1 MDVKELK
8 FEHRRVCLY
17 HLVSGPAPLI
27 YSIDYHENGQL
38 LLAAAQQLGVDGRF
52 NLVTISGLDWNQEL
66 SPWPIE
72 TVVSKDDRFTG
83 GADLLLTLLTSSI
96 VPQVEKLLDEPPA
109 WRCLAGYSMGGLF
122 TLYSSHHTALFTRFM
137 SASGS
142 MWYPGWLEYA
152 REHDF
157 AGLVAGVYLS
167 VGDKESTSRNAVLQT
182 VGERTRQV
190 AELYASRGV
199 PVKFELN
206 PGNHFKNPPLRVVK
220 GIKWLLES
228 SGSDQA
234 KNTLS

>member
-1 MDVKELK
+1 MDVQELT
-8 FEHRRVCLY
+8 FGHRRVCLY
-17 HLVSGPAPLI
+17 RMVEGHAALV
-27 YSIDYHENGQL
+27 YSVDYHENGQL
-38 LLAAAQQLGVDGRF
+38 LLAAAEQLGVAGRF
-52 NLVTISGLDWNQEL
+52 NLVTISGLQWNQEL

-83 GADLLLTLLTSSI
+83 GADGLLALLTAEI
-96 VPQVEKLLDEPPA
+96 VPQVERLLDEPPT

-122 TLYSSHHTALFTRFM
+122 AVYSSHHTDLFTRIL

-142 MWYPGWLEYA
+142 MWYPGWLDYA
-152 REHDF
+152 RQHAF
-157 AGLVAGVYLS
+157 AGAVAGVYLS

-190 AELYASRGV
+190 AELFASRGV

-228 SGSDQA
+228 CDSD
-234 KNTLS
+234 